1 MIVDKYMKKPAKLLF
16 AEYPYAKDW
25 LEQIDCVIDP
35 DDTLYDVVFKQKE
48 SFYVSQNINA
58 PMLMQQFED
67 YLAVMQDMLE
77 QSKQRVQTVT
87 LFPGRNK
94 SGEVEEFEP
103 LAFYPGDIIAIVGPT
118 GSGKSRL
125 LEDIECRAYGNTPT
139 GRKILINDEPS
150 YKGKKKSGRQRI
162 VAQLSQNMN
171 FVIDLTVREFLS
183 MHARCWPSADSGEK
197 IERILE
203 LANSLAGEKFSMESN
218 VAQLS
223 GGQSRALMIADCALL
238 SYTPI
243 VLIDEI
249 ENAGINRRKALE
261 LLTGEDKIVF
271 LTTHDPLLALLARTR
286 LVIRNGGIHRVI
298 LRTKREEETLRKLE
312 TMDNQLV
319 EIRAKM
325 RSGEML
331 AECDVQLTEFELTS
345 RCIQKTRNRRT

>member
-1 MIVDKYMKKPAKLLF
+1 MIVNKYLKQPVKLLF
-16 AEYPYAKDW
+16 AEHPYAKDW
-25 LEQIDCVIDP
+25 LEQISCTIDP

-48 SFYVSQNINA
+48 SFYVSQNMNA
-58 PMLMQQFED
+58 SMLIRQFDD
-67 YLAVMQDMLE
+67 YLAVMTNMLE
-77 QSKQRVQTVT
+77 QSKQLVQTVT
-87 LFPGRNK
+87 LLPGRNK
-94 SGEVEEFEP
+94 IGEPEEFEP
-103 LAFYPGDIIAIVGPT
+103 LVFYPGEIIAIVCAT

-125 LEDIECRAYGNTPT
+125 LEDIECGAHGNTPT
-139 GRKILINDEPS
+139 GRKILINGEPLNN
-150 YKGKKKSGRQRI
+150 GQKKRARQRI

-183 MHARCWPSADSGEK
+183 MHARCWPSADIGGK

-271 LTTHDPLLALLARTR
+271 LTTHDPLLALLAQTR
-286 LVIRNGGIHRVI
+286 LVIRNGGVYRVI
-298 LRTKREEETLRKLE
+298 LRTKREEETLRNLE
-312 TMDNQLV
+312 VLDNQLIEV
-319 EIRAKM
+319 RAKM
-325 RSGEML
+325 RAGEML
-331 AECDVQLTEFELTS
+331 EDYGMQSADFEP
-345 RCIQKTRNRRT
+345 IIM

>member
-1 MIVDKYMKKPAKLLF
+1 MIVDKYIKQPVKHLF
-16 AEYPYAKDW
+16 AVHPYAKDW
-25 LEQIDCVIDP
+25 LEQLSCVIEP
-35 DDTLYDVVFKQKE
+35 EDTLYDVVFKQKE
-48 SFYVSQNINA
+48 SFYVSQNMNA
-58 PMLMQQFED
+58 RMFMQQFED
-67 YLAVMQDMLE
+67 YLAVMKDMLE
-77 QSKQRVQTVT
+77 QSKQEIKAVT
-87 LFPGRNK
+87 LLAGRSK
-94 SGEVEEFEP
+94 SGEAEEFEP
-103 LAFYPGDIIAIVGPT
+103 LVFYPGEIIAIVGPT

-125 LEDIECRAYGNTPT
+125 LQDIECGAPGNTPT
-139 GRKILINDEPS
+139 GRRVLINGEPP
-150 YKGKKKSGRQRI
+150 YTGKKKRVRQRM

-183 MHARCWPSADSGEK
+183 MHARCWPSGDIGGK

-203 LANSLAGEKFSMESN
+203 LANSLAGEKFVMESN

-271 LTTHDPLLALLARTR
+271 LTTHDPLLALLAQTR
-286 LVIRNGGIHRVI
+286 LVIRNGGVHRVI

-312 TMDNQLV
+312 VMDNQLV
-319 EIRAKM
+319 EVRTKM
-325 RSGEML
+325 RAGETL
-331 AECDVQLTEFELTS
+331 EDCDLKSAELEPIVM
-345 RCIQKTRNRRT
+345 